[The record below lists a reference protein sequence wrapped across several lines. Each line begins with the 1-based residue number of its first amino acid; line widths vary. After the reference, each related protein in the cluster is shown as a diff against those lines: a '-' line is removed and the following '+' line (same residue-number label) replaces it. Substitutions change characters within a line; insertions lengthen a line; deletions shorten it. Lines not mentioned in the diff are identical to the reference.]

1 MTELKCPVCNT
12 VMSKEKKDIPEN
24 PNVKEYII
32 RCPDCGNTAQYRQP
46 VYEMDNED
54 KEKELDDMYFYS
66 LWGTFFPPEKLPD
79 GRVA

>member
-1 MTELKCPVCNT
+1 MIELKCPVCNT
-12 VMSKEKKDIPEN
+12 AMSKERKDIPED

-32 RCPDCGNTAQYRQP
+32 RCPNCGKFAHYRQP
-46 VYEMDNED
+46 VYEMGNKD
-54 KEKELDDMYFYS
+54 KEKELDDVCFNS